1 LSPVLESKAE
11 GCACR
16 YARLGGEAVKVVIL
30 GKDNEQ
36 VAVQLPNG
44 KSLFVA
50 EMGGK
55 FHVYA
60 MEPIKIRPMAENS
73 IVLTVEK
80 KGPEETF

>member
-1 LSPVLESKAE
+1 M
-11 GCACR
+11 
-16 YARLGGEAVKVVIL
+16 KVVIL

-44 KSLFVA
+44 TSLFVA

-60 MEPIKIRPMAENS
+60 LAAMKIEPVDRNSVEIRVKGRRE
-73 IVLTVEK
+73 EK
-80 KGPEETF
+80 